1 MSPFNG
7 SGRRNA
13 TRIEPRRK
21 LALSQCGGIGYP
33 VHMDRVFYLLRRVL
47 LAVPTFIGI
56 TLVCFALTRVLP
68 GGPVEMRL
76 LRMRGIG
83 EAGAGAAEARPGA
96 SITED
101 QRRALNAKFG
111 FDKPFLVQYATWL
124 VRDRMGLRMTS
135 YDFPNRTAW
144 DLIAARFPVSLGFGI
159 TGFLLSYLVC
169 IPLGI
174 AKALRHGTRF
184 DAASSLAVFV
194 GYAVP
199 SFALAMLLRTALC
212 GTVDGLWDLFPL
224 GGIESADA
232 AVMTFWR
239 RVGDRAW
246 HMALPVA
253 CYMAGSFAVLTLM
266 MKNAAL
272 DQIASDYVR
281 TVLAKGASFRYAV
294 WRHAFRNALI
304 PIATG
309 VGGILTVFFAG
320 SVIIETI
327 FEIPGMGHLSLTALV
342 RRDYAVFMAL
352 LSLTASLQLAGNLIS
367 DVCYMIIDPRIHFG
381 R

>member
-1 MSPFNG
+1 MN
-7 SGRRNA
+7 R
-13 TRIEPRRK
+13 
-21 LALSQCGGIGYP
+21 L
-33 VHMDRVFYLLRRVL
+33 FYLLRRLL
-47 LAVPTFIGI
+47 LAAPTFIGI
-56 TLVCFALTRVLP
+56 TLVCFALTRMLP

-83 EAGAGAAEARPGA
+83 ESISAAEARPGA

-111 FDKPFLVQYATWL
+111 FDKPFLVQYANWL

-135 YDFPNRTAW
+135 YDYPNRTAW
-144 DLIAARFPVSLGFGI
+144 DLIASRFPVSLGFGV

-184 DAASSLAVFV
+184 DAVSSVLVFI
-194 GYAVP
+194 GYALP
-199 SFALAMLLRTALC
+199 SFAVALLLRTALC
-212 GTVDGLWDLFPL
+212 GATDGLWDLFPL
-224 GGIESADA
+224 GGFESPGADA
-232 AVMTFWR
+232 LGFWDR
-239 RVGDRAW
+239 LRDRAW
-246 HMALPVA
+246 HMTLPVA

-266 MKNAAL
+266 MKNSAM

-281 TVLAKGASFRYAV
+281 TVLAKGASFRRAV

-320 SVIIETI
+320 SVIIETL

-352 LSLTASLQLAGNLIS
+352 LSLTASLQLIGNLIS
-367 DVCYMIIDPRIHFG
+367 DLCYMLIDPRIHFD